1 MGRLEE
7 RKIPLY
13 YKPPFV
19 TPGEL
24 EKIIRFYD
32 NGIQFA
38 DMLRKLQ
45 SARPERRARCLSYCD
60 VYTILYNAATTGKVS
75 QRRTPDTEMPI
86 ADFALFYKQFCKGG
100 TLEECLAEM
109 SESGRKTTSLAF
121 ASRLFR
127 SMSERWR
134 DEKREHLD
142 TLDPKPVVKE
152 LNDLPLSLLRDISSL
167 GTDISKRLAIFTDPT
182 LRSMEQVM
190 HKIDIDVDNQF
201 PDAEKG
207 SDKPASASRPE
218 LQSPRLRPPTSGDL
232 DKIDN
237 PEPVEAPDLDS
248 LLDDD
253 PLEPEQ

>member
-1 MGRLEE
+1 
-7 RKIPLY
+7 
-13 YKPPFV
+13 
-19 TPGEL
+19 
-24 EKIIRFYD
+24 
-32 NGIQFA
+32 
-38 DMLRKLQ
+38 MLRKLQ

-152 LNDLPLSLLRDISSL
+152 QRMITAFLDKAVRADVGGKPALIVILNDLPLSLLRDISSL